1 MVLQQ
6 VSVWEGLVL
15 LSIGFAGILLNAVQ
29 FKIVAKIFSIELNFD
44 EWFGLSSI
52 NTMYNY
58 LLPGKAGLAVRGVYL
73 KKKYNFPY
81 SHSASILAGTY
92 LITLLITSIVA
103 TVLGLWFFLQGQLP
117 PVFCAIAPI
126 ILLCIGML
134 LVFILKSKPN
144 ESAAGN
150 RLSQFIKNTY
160 QGLKFFEKHP
170 RRFLSLCLLQLS
182 AMVVNT
188 IRIWFAF
195 YLLHITINLS
205 ELLYVQS
212 FVVFGTI
219 VTVLPGNLIVK
230 EGVIGFSAGFLAI
243 TLESA
248 LLGAVFDRVTIM
260 LLVFLFGVVWSRIL
274 MNKLEHPALTDKNN
288 E

>member
-126 ILLCIGML
+126 ILLCIGL
-134 LVFILKSKPN
+134 FFVFIL
-144 ESAAGN
+144 
-150 RLSQFIKNTY
+150 
-160 QGLKFFEKHP
+160 
-170 RRFLSLCLLQLS
+170 
-182 AMVVNT
+182 
-188 IRIWFAF
+188 
-195 YLLHITINLS
+195 
-205 ELLYVQS
+205 
-212 FVVFGTI
+212 
-219 VTVLPGNLIVK
+219 
-230 EGVIGFSAGFLAI
+230 
-243 TLESA
+243 
-248 LLGAVFDRVTIM
+248 
-260 LLVFLFGVVWSRIL
+260 
-274 MNKLEHPALTDKNN
+274 
-288 E
+288 